1 MTMYRLTTAVILL
14 ALSGCIAQL
23 TVAEKAPHASY
34 DVGDVIA
41 ISVVDERYKL
51 RSYANERTV
60 GGTQNL
66 GYIPVF
72 SGYGVCQPSKSRPAV
87 TLAEDLEGCL
97 VLGLSD
103 SGWRVKRA
111 GLDKRPAKPDISSV
125 LWRLGADKFLLLVLN
140 DWWVTERP
148 HPESM
153 VFDWEVLLWIYDF
166 DGNPLLQ
173 KRLGFSDRIA
183 KFHYSNHK
191 KIISASKLPPQIRR
205 MAFRERLEWILEE
218 PDVKNTLLQ
227 GAPEEP
233 HSRGPVDVI
242 N

>member
-1 MTMYRLTTAVILL
+1 MYRLATGIILL
-14 ALSGCIAQL
+14 ALSGCVAQL
-23 TVAEKAPHASY
+23 TVEDKAPHASY

-41 ISVVDERYKL
+41 IAVVDERYKL
-51 RSYANERTV
+51 RSNADERAV
-60 GGTQNL
+60 GVGRNL

-72 SGYGVCQPSKSRPAV
+72 SGYSVCQPSRSRPDV

-111 GLDKRPAKPDISSV
+111 RLDKRPAKPDISKA

-153 VFDWEVLLWIYDF
+153 IFDWEVLVWIYDF

-173 KRLGFSDRIA
+173 KRLGFSDRISS
-183 KFHYSNHK
+183 FHYSDHK

-218 PDVKNTLLQ
+218 PDVKTTLLQ
-227 GAPEEP
+227 GAPGEP

-242 N
+242 NQ